1 MSYSIP
7 NGVYPTMITPYTS
20 DNKVDYD
27 ALAALVEWYIE
38 QGVHG
43 LFAVCQSSE
52 MQHLSLEERT
62 GIARFVKEKSAGRV
76 AVVASGHISESME
89 DQLIELKA
97 MQDTGADAVVVIT
110 GRMARQDENDEVWK
124 RNAEI
129 IMKEI
134 PNLPLGVYECPA
146 PYHRLMSPELV
157 KWCADT
163 GRFVFLKDTCCDLDQ
178 LRAKCQAV
186 EGTNFKIYNAN
197 AASLLESIKLG
208 CAGFSGIMANFH
220 PDLYVWL
227 VENWEKENEKA
238 EMLQNY
244 LGMASLAEGQKY
256 TINAKYHLQLEGV
269 PVELYSRTRDY
280 RELRDSDKMV
290 VRQLHQFTRKYINE
304 WINTSKE

>member
-197 AASLLESIKLG
+197 AASLLESLKLG

-227 VENWEKENEKA
+227 VENWEKESERA

-256 TINAKYHLQLEGV
+256 NINAKYHLQLEGL

-280 RELRDSDKMV
+280 RELRASDRLV
-290 VRQLHQFTRKYINE
+290 VRQLYQYTRRYINK
-304 WINTSKE
+304 WLDI